1 MPARELTVTD
11 EELALVEEKLL
22 DAARKRL
29 TEESTVCMEKILEG
43 LDKGD
48 FVIICAPAD
57 EEKPFYDGQVGWSLC
72 IFFFL
77 IYFFFFLGGGVSHF
91 V

>member
-1 MPARELTVTD
+1 MPACKLSVTD

-29 TEESTVCMEKILEG
+29 AEETSVRIELILEG

-57 EEKPFYDGQVGWSLC
+57 VEEPFYVGQV
-72 IFFFL
+72 
-77 IYFFFFLGGGVSHF
+77 
-91 V
+91 

>member
-22 DAARKRL
+22 DAARQRL
-29 TEESTVCMEKILEG
+29 TEESTVRIEKILEG

-48 FVIICAPAD
+48 FVIICAPAEV
-57 EEKPFYDGQVGWSLC
+57 EEPFYVGQVGMSLC
-72 IFFFL
+72 IFLF
-77 IYFFFFLGGGVSHF
+77 IKF
-91 V
+91 VCWVG